1 MSRYIFEVSWE
12 VANKVGGIYTVL
24 SSKAKYIKK
33 RYGDFYFLI
42 GPYLGAKNEAEF
54 HFLKPPENFEP
65 IINDLYAK
73 GVMVYYGEWL
83 IEGRP
88 KVFLIDFSK
97 YLTQVN
103 YLKYELWVKFQIDS
117 LRTGDDYNYPLAWS
131 RAVSDFIEEVS
142 KREEFKYSIFHFHE
156 WLSGFA
162 LLFSLDLPIIKIFM
176 THATVVGR
184 TLSSLNFDIWE
195 KLKEID
201 PLAKAYEHSIEA
213 KHMVEKRSA
222 EKADY
227 FVTIS
232 QVVKE
237 EAEIILGRKVDFIL
251 PNGFDLSRFPTF
263 EEISSEHR
271 KNKNIILEF
280 LLYLFTP
287 YFKKHCPV
295 ENSLIFFTSGRKE
308 IVNKGFDIIIK
319 ALNILNEKMKE
330 ENISKNIFFFFFVP
344 DEIKDVNHEILNNL
358 IVYKSLEEYFESIK
372 NEINS
377 KILHSLLHKNY
388 NLTLEHIFSSEELLE
403 IQRILNQI
411 KASENVPLSTHIL
424 SENNEF
430 IKLFR
435 EEGLLNKEEDKVK
448 VLLYPIYL
456 SPADGFLNL
465 NYYEAINGCHL
476 GVFPSYYEP
485 WGYTPLES
493 LAAGVMTITS
503 DLTGFANYLEEK
515 RLIKRDFPGIWILRR
530 KGRKNEEAAKDLAQM
545 MMEIVKM
552 KRIERIQNK
561 YEARVLASH
570 FDWEEMVKNYFE
582 MYEKIIKK
590 LNEG

>member
-88 KVFLIDFSK
+88 KVFLIDFSM

-319 ALNILNEKMKE
+319 ALSILNEKMKE

>member
-411 KASENVPLSTHIL
+411 KASGNVPLSTHIL

>member
-184 TLSSLNFDIWE
+184 TLSSLNFDIWG

-319 ALNILNEKMKE
+319 ALSILNEKMKE

-530 KGRKNEEAAKDLAQM
+530 RGRKNEEAAKDLAQM

>member
-319 ALNILNEKMKE
+319 ALSILNEKMKE

>member
-42 GPYLGAKNEAEF
+42 GPYLGAKNETEF

-131 RAVSDFIEEVS
+131 RAVSDFIEEMS

-162 LLFSLDLPIIKIFM
+162 LLFSIDLPIIKIFM

-184 TLSSLNFDIWE
+184 TLSSLNFEIWE

-201 PLAKAYEHSIEA
+201 PLSKAYEYGIEA

-227 FVTIS
+227 FATIS

-237 EAEIILGRKVDFIL
+237 EAEIILGRKIDFIL

-263 EEISSEHR
+263 EEISNQHR

-287 YFKKHCPV
+287 YFKKHCPA
-295 ENSLIFFTSGRKE
+295 ENSLLFFTSGRKE
-308 IVNKGFDIIIK
+308 ITNKGFDIIIR
-319 ALNILNEKMKE
+319 ALSILNRKMKE
-330 ENISKNIFFFFFVP
+330 ENINKNIFFFFFVP

-358 IVYKSLEEYFESIK
+358 IIYKSLEEYFESIK

-377 KILHSLLHKNY
+377 KILHSLLHRNY
-388 NLTLEHIFSSEELLE
+388 NLTLEDLFSSEEILE

-411 KASENVPLSTHIL
+411 KTSQDPPLSTHIL

-430 IKLFR
+430 IKLFKQ
-435 EEGLLNKEEDKVK
+435 EDLLNKEDDRVK
-448 VLLYPIYL
+448 IILYPIYL
-456 SPADGFLNL
+456 NTTDGFLNL
-465 NYYEAINGCHL
+465 NYYDAINGCHL

-530 KGRKNEEAAKDLAQM
+530 KGRKNDEITEDLAQM
-545 MMEIVKM
+545 MLEIVKM

-582 MYEKIIKK
+582 MYEKIIKR

>member
-73 GVMVYYGEWL
+73 GVIVYYGEWL

-131 RAVSDFIEEVS
+131 RAVSDFIEEIS

-184 TLSSLNFDIWE
+184 TLSSLNFDIWG

-319 ALNILNEKMKE
+319 ALSILNEKMKE
-330 ENISKNIFFFFFVP
+330 ENINKNIFFFFFVP

-430 IKLFR
+430 IKLFK
-435 EEGLLNKEEDKVK
+435 EEGLLNKEEDRVK

-456 SPADGFLNL
+456 NPADGFLNL

-530 KGRKNEEAAKDLAQM
+530 RGRKNEEAAKDLAQM

-582 MYEKIIKK
+582 MYEKIVKK
-590 LNEG
+590 LNES

>member
-12 VANKVGGIYTVL
+12 AANKVGGIYTVL
-24 SSKAKYIKK
+24 SSKAKYMKK

-54 HFLKPPENFEP
+54 HFLNPPENFEP

-97 YLTQVN
+97 YLSQVN

-184 TLSSLNFDIWE
+184 TLSSLNFDIWG

-201 PLAKAYEHSIEA
+201 PLAKAYEYGIEA

-237 EAEIILGRKVDFIL
+237 EAEIVLGRKVDFIL

-319 ALNILNEKMKE
+319 ALRILNEKMKE
-330 ENISKNIFFFFFVP
+330 ENINKNIFFLFFVP

-377 KILHSLLHKNY
+377 KILHSLLHKDY

-411 KASENVPLSTHIL
+411 KASGNAPLSTHIL

-430 IKLFR
+430 IRLFK

-530 KGRKNEEAAKDLAQM
+530 RGRKNEEAAKDLAQM

-590 LNEG
+590 LNES

>member
-103 YLKYELWVKFQIDS
+103 YLKYELWIKFQIDS

-184 TLSSLNFDIWE
+184 TLSSLNFDIWG
-195 KLKEID
+195 KIKEID
-201 PLAKAYEHSIEA
+201 PLAKAYEYSIEA

-319 ALNILNEKMKE
+319 ALSILNEKMKE

-411 KASENVPLSTHIL
+411 KASGNVPLSTHIL

-448 VLLYPIYL
+448 VILYPIYL

-530 KGRKNEEAAKDLAQM
+530 RGRKNEEAAKDLAQM
-545 MMEIVKM
+545 MMDIVKM

-590 LNEG
+590 LNES